1 LTDQLTK
8 QQELLE
14 PFAIDAIERIAKAL
28 NMGPAYDV
36 REVASRAVKVI
47 EAEGH
52 RHPK

>member
-1 LTDQLTK
+1 LTDQRTK

-14 PFAIDAIERIAKAL
+14 PFAIDAI
-28 NMGPAYDV
+28 AYDV

-47 EAEGH
+47 EAEGR